1 MSKLGARTL
10 ADLVRIWLDV
20 DENTARLSAE

>member
-10 ADLVRIWLDV
+10 PDLVRIWLDV
-20 DENTARLSAE
+20 DATVARMSAE